1 MSAAL
6 SRHPTLREIAM
17 WIFRKST
24 LHALKSTAG
33 FARKTLKDFNSNQG
47 LLLAGAIAYY
57 ALLSMVPLLI
67 LSAIVLSHWVDR
79 TELLA
84 SLGHSLA
91 WLVPSQSKAVLSDIS
106 EFLDNRTAIGVVLAI
121 TLVFFSSLAFSVLER
136 AMAVIFAHR
145 KIVKKRHFLVSAILP
160 YFFVLLLG
168 LCMLGVTVI
177 SVALQ
182 SVAQENMH
190 FLGYYWPLKG
200 LSGALLYV
208 LGLLVETF
216 ILAMLYLVLPVGRT
230 RTSHA
235 LIGGFVAMSLWEII
249 RHVLTWYFATL
260 SKASIVYGSLTTPV
274 VALFS
279 MEIAATL
286 FLLGAQIISEYER
299 LE

>member
-1 MSAAL
+1 MPL
-6 SRHPTLREIAM
+6 
-17 WIFRKST
+17 FRKST
-24 LHALKSTAG
+24 LHALKFTAG
-33 FARKTLKDFNSNQG
+33 FARQTLKDFNSNQG

-79 TELLA
+79 SELLSA
-84 SLGHSLA
+84 FGRSLT
-91 WLVPSQSKAVLSDIS
+91 WLVPSQSRAVVADIS
-106 EFLDNRTAIGVVLAI
+106 EFLENRTAIGVVLAI
-121 TLVFFSSLAFSVLER
+121 TLIFFSSLAFSVLER

-145 KIVKKRHFLVSAILP
+145 GVERKRHFLVSAILP

-177 SVALQ
+177 SVTLQ
-182 SVAQENMH
+182 SMAQESLH
-190 FLGYYWPLKG
+190 FLGYDLPLKG

-208 LGLLVETF
+208 LDLLVETF

-230 RTSHA
+230 RASHA
-235 LIGGFVAMSLWEII
+235 LIGGFVAMSLWEVI
-249 RHVLTWYFATL
+249 RHILIWYFATL

-286 FLLGAQIISEYER
+286 FLLGAQVISEYER
-299 LE
+299 LEKR

>member
-1 MSAAL
+1 MKKDMPQSARSALHGLKSAAKFAML
-6 SRHPTLREIAM
+6 TLR
-17 WIFRKST
+17 
-24 LHALKSTAG
+24 
-33 FARKTLKDFNSNQG
+33 DFNGNQG
-47 LLLAGAIAYY
+47 LLLAAAIAYY

-84 SLGHSLA
+84 ALGRSLA
-91 WLVPSQSKAVLSDIS
+91 WLVPSQSRAVLSDIS
-106 EFLDNRTAIGVVLAI
+106 EFLENRNAIGAVLSV

-145 KIVKKRHFLVSAILP
+145 GVAKKRHFLVSAILP

-168 LCMLGVTVI
+168 LCMLGVTAV
-177 SVALQ
+177 SVTLQ
-182 SVAQENMH
+182 SLAQESIH
-190 FLGYYWPLKG
+190 FLGYSWPLKG

-208 LGLLVETF
+208 LGTLVETF
-216 ILAMLYLVLPVGRT
+216 ILAMLYLVLPIGRT
-230 RTSHA
+230 QASHA
-235 LIGGFVAMSLWEII
+235 LIGGFVAMSLWEGI
-249 RHVLTWYFATL
+249 RHILTWYFATL

-286 FLLGAQIISEYER
+286 FLLGAQVISEYER
-299 LE
+299 LD